1 MTLFDPDF
9 HDKVEKLHSDEAV
22 ASSMEHAIR
31 LVIHVRLDDN
41 PVYYTSLLEKLRKI
55 LEETRNDW
63 IERRKRLQAFMEEV
77 QSGEHSEAEALGLSK
92 EEYAFFE
99 VVKKYL
105 TEQGDTEQIG
115 AQPEAS
121 GQQGGRSGASLAGVA
136 REGRVEYI
144 SQDLIDLA
152 KDIARD
158 VAEIVRENYIME
170 WVDNPAK
177 TDAIQHAIYMLLNRR
192 YFKQIKLDVRKKL
205 VQPLLQLAKK
215 HFAVLDTGDSQRGF

>member
-1 MTLFDPDF
+1 M
-9 HDKVEKLHSDEAV
+9 
-22 ASSMEHAIR
+22 
-31 LVIHVRLDDN
+31 
-41 PVYYTSLLEKLRKI
+41 
-55 LEETRNDW
+55 
-63 IERRKRLQAFMEEV
+63 
-77 QSGEHSEAEALGLSK
+77 
-92 EEYAFFE
+92 
-99 VVKKYL
+99 
-105 TEQGDTEQIG
+105 
-115 AQPEAS
+115 
-121 GQQGGRSGASLAGVA
+121 
-136 REGRVEYI
+136 EYI
-144 SQDLIDLA
+144 SQDLIELA